1 MRVAEWWAK
10 YTTRREGGAGRGG
23 AYRGPDGEG
32 FEEGAPPS
40 QESFDRQRHLNVLSL
55 LLYSAGT
62 VEEML
67 ATLAEKGPQV
77 TGASVVYPLLLDKR
91 RDVLHARPLQ
101 GNSIASLD
109 TLSAALETEAADLEF
124 PLPAQSLRRRALES
138 GEVETTDSLRD
149 LIEDVVGRPACEA
162 AQKALGPSRVALAPM
177 LMDGDPLGLL
187 VFLIK
192 EEHFDRELLELL
204 AGHATLALKNLTDLE
219 QLGQFGD
226 VDQVTWLHNRRHFM
240 ECLER
245 EIVRAKRYHRPLS
258 LIFLDIDRF
267 SAFKES
273 YGPSLGDRLL
283 RSVGMLLAESV
294 TEPEVVARFDAD
306 EFVLLLPEVN
316 RASAVSITTNLMA
329 RLRQVTVFGGSGSP
343 EPVSATPAI
352 VCYPD
357 DGAAPYDLVAAA
369 ASGLEQAKREK
380 QAAASD
386 PEPSE
391 PPFRSARRA
400 G

>member
-1 MRVAEWWAK
+1 
-10 YTTRREGGAGRGG
+10 
-23 AYRGPDGEG
+23 
-32 FEEGAPPS
+32 
-40 QESFDRQRHLNVLSL
+40 
-55 LLYSAGT
+55 
-62 VEEML
+62 
-67 ATLAEKGPQV
+67 
-77 TGASVVYPLLLDKR
+77 
-91 RDVLHARPLQ
+91 
-101 GNSIASLD
+101 
-109 TLSAALETEAADLEF
+109 
-124 PLPAQSLRRRALES
+124 
-138 GEVETTDSLRD
+138 
-149 LIEDVVGRPACEA
+149 
-162 AQKALGPSRVALAPM
+162 M

-192 EEHFDRELLELL
+192 EEDFDRELLELL
-204 AGHATLALKNLTDLE
+204 AGHTTLALKNLTDLE
-219 QLGQFGD
+219 QLTQFGD
-226 VDQVTWLHNRRHFM
+226 VDQVTWLHNRRYFM

-273 YGPSLGDRLL
+273 YGPTLGDRLL

-306 EFVLLLPEVN
+306 EFALLLPEVN
-316 RASAVSITTNLMA
+316 RASAVSITTNLMG

-352 VCYPD
+352 VCYPE

-369 ASGLEQAKREK
+369 TSGLEQAKKEK

-386 PEPSE
+386 PEPAE